1 MEFLFENVN
10 MISNRRGVNCNA
22 QQLNFITSYFLNVK
36 KMWPAINMV
45 LLSKGRYYQK
55 SKQTELRTKIVP
67 TETSGVI
74 FKNQIMQDLFI
85 IC

>member
-36 KMWPAINMV
+36 KMWLAINMV

-55 SKQTELRTKIVP
+55 SKQT
-67 TETSGVI
+67 
-74 FKNQIMQDLFI
+74 
-85 IC
+85 